1 MLNIKPLRLRRM
13 TLQMRE
19 LTIGESIAIA
29 SSPPHLEEA
38 LCTTFL
44 NSTKAG
50 VQSTIEG
57 MDNPQNWTVQE
68 RIMAVCHYLSVTS
81 DTGPDFQL
89 EGGAHLT
96 DYLDA
101 SKDAALQDE
110 SISLGELHQDK
121 WHIRHLTGAMA
132 ESIERLVGQIDGI
145 DGRLHWILGGMACQ
159 LVREGE
165 SMPDPVQKQNDF
177 DAFILEKIKIIS
189 AYPESEFEQLMF
201 MYMEGRNDLHHLF
214 ITNFSNEGIVA
225 LPVPKEGEGVAES
238 MSPARFPVRQ
248 CISRIA
254 HDLARKPIEH
264 SVQSEPV
271 RKYTN
276 D

>member
-1 MLNIKPLRLRRM
+1 MLNIQPLRLRRM

-101 SKDAALQDE
+101 SKDAALKDE

-132 ESIERLVGQIDGI
+132 ESIERLIGQIDGI

-159 LVREGE
+159 LFCDSETKSELGA
-165 SMPDPVQKQNDF
+165 MPDPVQHANDF
-177 DAFILEKIKIIS
+177 DAFILEKIKIIT
-189 AYPESEFEQLMF
+189 AYPESVFEQLMF
-201 MYMEGRNDLHHLF
+201 MYMEGRGRMHHLF
-214 ITNFSNEGIVA
+214 ITDFSHEGIVV
-225 LPVPKEGEGVAES
+225 LSVPKEGEGVAENLS
-238 MSPARFPVRQ
+238 SARFPVRR
-248 CISRIA
+248 CIARVA
-254 HDLARKPIEH
+254 YELAGKPVSH
-264 SVQSEPV
+264 GV
-271 RKYTN
+271 
-276 D
+276 